1 MRYLVLYARLGR
13 IILHLLL
20 GVSIVLLL
28 YPFLSLERRHAI
40 VRWWSH
46 RVLSLCGTALV
57 VKGGLPTGPRI
68 FVMNHISWLD
78 IYALNALKPSHFV
91 AKSEIRGWPLIG
103 LLCDRAGTIFI
114 ERGKRHAVHQVIHQL
129 AERMKQGHTSA
140 VFAEGTTTRGDQLL
154 PFHANLLQAAVQAH
168 VPVTPVA
175 LRYWHHEQRSEV
187 PAYVDGMSLVESMSK
202 VVMTP
207 GMVAELCLLPELHRE
222 EFKTRHAL
230 AKAAQNA
237 ISAHLGVSVAGATP
251 VRSGS
256 IGRENATL
264 L

>member
-1 MRYLVLYARLGR
+1 M
-13 IILHLLL
+13 ILHLLL

-28 YPFLSLERRHAI
+28 YPFLGLERRHTV

-46 RVLSLCGTALV
+46 RVLSLCGMTLV
-57 VKGGLPTGPRI
+57 VKGDLPAGPRL

-129 AERMKQGHTSA
+129 AERMQQGHTA
-140 VFAEGTTTRGDQLL
+140 AAFPEGTTTRGDQLL
-154 PFHANLLQAAVQAH
+154 PFHANLLQAAIEAR

-187 PAYVDGMSLVESMSK
+187 PAYVEGMTLVESMSK

-207 GMVAELCLLPELHRE
+207 GMVAELTLLPELHPE

-230 AKAAQNA
+230 AKAAQD
-237 ISAHLGVSVAGATP
+237 IMSRYLGAPVAGASPTRP
-251 VRSGS
+251 DNGT
-256 IGRENATL
+256 RENLTQSQP
-264 L
+264 